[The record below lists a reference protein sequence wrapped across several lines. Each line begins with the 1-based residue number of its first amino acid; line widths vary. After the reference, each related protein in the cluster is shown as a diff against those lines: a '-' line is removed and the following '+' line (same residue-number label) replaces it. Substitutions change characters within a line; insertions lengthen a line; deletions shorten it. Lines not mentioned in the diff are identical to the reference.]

1 MPNEDAM
8 ERLGIMCPF
17 NGKGRPLMCM
27 LHIRVDDTWQPSA
40 SNTFK
45 GFVVALLL
53 ITGVPSIINICVVP
67 ESAIALPVLRGNIAP
82 AKLLDIKKWSRAQD
96 LNNFEYNTFD
106 AMTVS
111 SSSLLCC
118 KDVIKSGV
126 GYDRCV
132 L

>member
-1 MPNEDAM
+1 MFSLYLTTQIVLVKVISHPTLVKTRMPNEDAM

-82 AKLLDIKKWSRAQD
+82 AKLLDIKK
-96 LNNFEYNTFD
+96 
-106 AMTVS
+106 
-111 SSSLLCC
+111 
-118 KDVIKSGV
+118 
-126 GYDRCV
+126 
-132 L
+132 